1 MHFLFTPNH
10 IQLLSSC
17 YPPTSAL
24 LTAGPAYAPSAHE
37 LSRLTYY
44 ASNHPGKLTKLGAE
58 IEKRVRTEAR
68 KAKAGNLRARATL
81 LITFAIFRALATEC
95 RRDIALISPA
105 LIASIDVALA
115 ATPQDLEV
123 VARIAS
129 VFTAWTTYT
138 NGQLIGTDHVLTQNY
153 LSVLR
158 QFAEL
163 SCSKSMDSETRNRT
177 RLIGLAAITGALNSE
192 ALYNDS
198 RQFKAQ
204 IIVLMRPILLSLFET
219 NLSTLDEQSTAARD
233 TPSSPYLAEFRTRP
247 ALERRAAS
255 IHLHIDGDKGPSST
269 DVSDACLRAL
279 FSLLEHAGGVQLG
292 HIMQSSFDNLD
303 AIDGWKALD
312 HCCWYAKKL
321 VEWAQYQYRF
331 VVPTWLVDKL
341 LENQDAHGPD
351 PLQLALASMVAT
363 IFTSPTPL
371 ISLSS
376 SDLISNLLTLLLR
389 RNSISSTDPLIP
401 PVIKCIA
408 SLGCHIYYADQI
420 QDLAVEVINRIVM
433 IEVQG
438 PREDGK
444 VPKGRSSALCHL
456 LKALKD
462 LIRMANEHEAMTV
475 PGPMRTSRERSRSPP
490 PRIEAQKPELTVI
503 APRRTRVS
511 PELWQDT
518 LSLIC
523 DRDLEVRKEYSDTL
537 VYYLTEE
544 MPKVGELLDADGVRR
559 VPKLSE
565 GAMLQVANVNLFL
578 NSGDVGSQF
587 LDALH
592 AYAFIL
598 AINTTPGLNL
608 PSQSPEQ
615 LDSAGPSSEDR
626 TSSEERRRSMSIS
639 GRPRARKASL
649 QRRLT
654 LDPVSLPVPPLGWE
668 ADYASLRTILQTVQN
683 QLPIRGLLTGVPML
697 ARLSNSIANSPTSTL
712 AGPLSA
718 IIVELWKTIGEIWES
733 KELVEFA
740 ERVLSGGT
748 VPREVDSA
756 NVLQLLADCVHVQAA
771 LGTDAAEIL
780 RRLSVHWTP
789 KGALYGCE
797 SPSLFDHHKAD
808 IRSVT
813 ERTTQAFDAT
823 VRGDNLSPLLKLSPA
838 LMQIENL
845 SLQSLAKST
854 RGLGVSDL
862 REALEGRNN
871 MSNPALAKAASISTY
886 DYTSSMTGGDVLSG
900 LGLTPTRSRTKA
912 SPRKA
917 SATSGDVKDVLS
929 KLGIGKQSNTRLK
942 TPFQSVAQKMDS

>member
-351 PLQLALASMVAT
+351 PLQLALASM
-363 IFTSPTPL
+363 
-371 ISLSS
+371 
-376 SDLISNLLTLLLR
+376 
-389 RNSISSTDPLIP
+389 
-401 PVIKCIA
+401 
-408 SLGCHIYYADQI
+408 
-420 QDLAVEVINRIVM
+420 VEVINRIVM

-789 KGALYGCE
+789 KGALYG
-797 SPSLFDHHKAD
+797 F
-808 IRSVT
+808 T